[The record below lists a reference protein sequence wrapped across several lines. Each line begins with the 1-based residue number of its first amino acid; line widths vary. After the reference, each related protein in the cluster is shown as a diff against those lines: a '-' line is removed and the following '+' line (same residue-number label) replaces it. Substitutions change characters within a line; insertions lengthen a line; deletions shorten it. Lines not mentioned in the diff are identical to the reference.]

1 MLNDQKENQ
10 LGIVSSLIV
19 DDDEYFRIALR
30 NILSVRLGVA
40 TIAEAESFDEAI
52 EYLTKQDDTDLVI
65 LDLGMRG
72 MNSRGA
78 IRTVRDSFPKARVV
92 IVSASSN
99 RQDVLN
105 CLEAGAHG
113 YVHKGIGPAG
123 LTSALNLICEGTVF
137 VPSFLPDLESSGEVS
152 GPVELGLN
160 ERDADV
166 LQRITPRQTDVL
178 RLLVEG
184 LSNKGIARELGLSES
199 AVKFHL
205 SALFRHFGASNRVE
219 AATQG
224 AKLLATDFG

>member
-1 MLNDQKENQ
+1 MINVKEIQ
-10 LGIVSSLIV
+10 CGIGSSLIV

-30 NILSVRLGVA
+30 NILSVRLGVT

-52 EYLTKQDDTDLVI
+52 EYLTKASDTDLVVF
-65 LDLGMRG
+65 DLGMQG
-72 MNSRGA
+72 MNTRGA
-78 IRTVRDSFPKARVV
+78 IRTVRESFPNIRVV
-92 IVSASSN
+92 IVSASRN

-123 LTSALNLICEGTVF
+123 LTSALNLICAGTVF
-137 VPSFLPDLESSGEVS
+137 VPSFLPDLESCDQSSTPPES
-152 GPVELGLN
+152 GLN

-178 RLLVEG
+178 QLLVEG

-205 SALFRHFGASNRVE
+205 SALFRHFGATNRVE

-224 AKLLATDFG
+224 AKLLATEAD

>member
-1 MLNDQKENQ
+1 MLTDHKKNLSQFD
-10 LGIVSSLIV
+10 SALIA

-30 NILSVRLGVA
+30 NILSDRLGVA
-40 TIAEAESFDEAI
+40 HITETSSFDAAI
-52 EYLTKQDDTDLVI
+52 ECLSKSGDIDLVVF
-65 LDLGMRG
+65 DLGMPG
-72 MNSRGA
+72 MNTRAA
-78 IRTVRDSFPKARVV
+78 IRTVRDTFPNSRVV
-92 IVSASSN
+92 VVSASCN
-99 RQDVLN
+99 RQDVLR

-113 YVHKGIGPAG
+113 YVHKSIGPGG

-137 VPSFLPDLESSGEVS
+137 VPSFLPELEALGVVCDTADLS
-152 GPVELGLN
+152 LN
-160 ERDADV
+160 EREVDV

-184 LSNKGIARELGLSES
+184 RSNKGIARKLGLSES

-224 AKLLATDFG
+224 AKLLAMDHT

>member
-1 MLNDQKENQ
+1 MLIDRK
-10 LGIVSSLIV
+10 GARPSIVSSLIV

-30 NILSVRLGVA
+30 NILSVRLGV
-40 TIAEAESFDEAI
+40 TSIAEAESFDEAI
-52 EYLTKQDDTDLVI
+52 EYLSKVHDTELVVF
-65 LDLGMRG
+65 DLGMRG
-72 MNSRGA
+72 MNTRGA
-78 IRTVRDSFPKARVV
+78 IRTVRDLFPRARVV
-92 IVSASSN
+92 IVSASRN

-123 LTSALNLICEGTVF
+123 LTAALNLICEGTVV
-137 VPSFLPDLESSGEVS
+137 VPSFLPDLEVS
-152 GPVELGLN
+152 EETSAPIEMALS
-160 ERDADV
+160 EREADV
-166 LQRITPRQTDVL
+166 LQRITPRQTEVL

-224 AKLLATDFG
+224 AKLLNIDHE